1 MTALGLAELADR
13 TSLEPS
19 GWSVVIVEETRLDE
33 TTEALRE
40 ELSFLLEEDEGGGI
54 VQVLSKHH
62 AGPALIAQIAL
73 LKLDDV
79 VLLPLPFD
87 VVESV
92 ARALDYERGRLLGG
106 PRGVILTSET
116 GVRTLA
122 AEAPNFWSWVGPRVW
137 SVDSRAGQLNRD
149 ARLASLREG
158 SGMSDAE
165 MLLRV
170 EARTIKLDP
179 VIAEWLVLLGKGD
192 LLGS

>member
-13 TSLEPS
+13 TCLEPS
-19 GWSVVIVEETRLDE
+19 GWSVVVVEETRLDE

-40 ELSFLLEEDEGGGI
+40 ELSFLLEEDEGGGS
-54 VQVLSKHH
+54 VRVLSGHQ
-62 AGPALIAQIAL
+62 AGSALIAQIAL
-73 LKLDDV
+73 LNLEDV
-79 VLLPLPFD
+79 VLLSLTAD

-92 ARALDYERGRLLGG
+92 ARSFDYERGRLVGG
-106 PRGVILTSET
+106 PRGVILTSEA
-116 GVRTLA
+116 GVRALA
-122 AEAPNFWSWVGPRVW
+122 SEAPNFWSWIGPRVW
-137 SVDSRAGQLNRD
+137 GVDSRAGQLDRD

-192 LLGS
+192 LLGD

>member
-13 TSLEPS
+13 TCLEPD
-19 GWSVVIVEETRLDE
+19 GWSLVIVEEAVLDE
-33 TTEALRE
+33 TTEELRE
-40 ELSFLLEEDEGGGI
+40 ELSFLLEDEG
-54 VQVLSKHH
+54 
-62 AGPALIAQIAL
+62 AGSVRVFAASRAGLGLVDQIAL
-73 LKLDDV
+73 LGPDDIA
-79 VLLPLPFD
+79 LLPLRAD
-87 VVESV
+87 IVASV
-92 ARALDYERGRLLGG
+92 ARSLDYGRGRLVGRS
-106 PRGVILTSET
+106 RGVILTSAA

-137 SVDSRAGQLNRD
+137 SVDPRAGQIDRE

-170 EARTIKLDP
+170 EARTLKLDP

-192 LLGS
+192 LLGD